1 MLSKF
6 SENFRGTLYAPKDLF
21 GETIYEKGAWVL
33 HMLRY
38 EIGDS
43 SFFKSL
49 NNYYDLYKY
58 SNASVEDFK
67 AVCENVS
74 GINLDKFFDQWIFT
88 GTENILCSYT
98 FEILK
103 TENGS
108 ECTVQLF
115 QKPQNYE
122 EFHFPLEI
130 KFDFADGSST
140 IQKVYVDELEEEFT
154 FKLDREIE
162 SIYLDPDSRL
172 LGTFEKSY
180 SR

>member
-1 MLSKF
+1 MQSKF
-6 SENFRGTLYAPKDLF
+6 SDNFRGTLYAPKDLF
-21 GETIYEKGAWVL
+21 GETVYDKGAWVL

-49 NNYYDLYKY
+49 HNYYDLYKY

-67 AVCENVS
+67 TVCENVS
-74 GINLDKFFDQWIFT
+74 GNNLDKFFDQWIYS
-88 GTENILCSYT
+88 GTDNIFCSYT
-98 FEILK
+98 FTFADEDRK
-103 TENGS
+103 
-108 ECTVQLF
+108 ECVINIYQE
-115 QKPQNYE
+115 PQTYE

-130 KFDFADGSST
+130 KFDFIDGSSK
-140 IQKVYVDELEEEFT
+140 IQKVYIDEKEVEFT
-154 FKLDREIE
+154 FKFDLEIQ
-162 SIYLDPDSRL
+162 SIHLDPDSRL